1 MAGDD
6 VVEVTCYVGNG
17 VIRPVAM
24 GALPGHALGLM
35 KMVKAYERLTIQ
47 AAVERSYPL
56 AVQALALHPLVPS
69 YETAKAILDDY
80 LTQHG
85 EYFPS
90 LRYNQLVGSGMKDLN
105 PEDPGDDISKE

>member
-1 MAGDD
+1 MSGMAGDD

-17 VIRPVAM
+17 VIRPMAM
-24 GALPGHALGLM
+24 GTVPEHELGLM

-56 AVQALALHPLVPS
+56 AVKALALHPLVPT

-80 LTQHG
+80 IIQHG
-85 EYFPS
+85 EYFPR
-90 LRYNQLVGSGMKDLN
+90 LRYNQLVGSEMNELKA
-105 PEDPGDDISKE
+105 EDVEPT